1 MDQVDGPQPPQNN
14 RRPIPRPRMVPTE
27 NSLAAF
33 PPELIARVAEQAAR
47 DADLAAEFL
56 KGVGL
61 DPPPGTTRALPGD
74 FLLELGAAMRL
85 LAWERDG
92 LELRDS
98 GLPAPQAA
106 ILEAFQGAI
115 RRIHDPSSP
124 APSLGRIVFRISVEL
139 LAWVG
144 PRDLHA

>member
-14 RRPIPRPRMVPTE
+14 RQTPPRPRMLPTE

-61 DPPPGTTRALPGD
+61 NPPPGTTRALPSD
-74 FLLELGAAMRL
+74 LLLELGAAMRL

-92 LELRDS
+92 LDMHDS
-98 GLPAPQAA
+98 GLPTSRAA
-106 ILEAFQGAI
+106 ILE
-115 RRIHDPSSP
+115 
-124 APSLGRIVFRISVEL
+124 
-139 LAWVG
+139 
-144 PRDLHA
+144 